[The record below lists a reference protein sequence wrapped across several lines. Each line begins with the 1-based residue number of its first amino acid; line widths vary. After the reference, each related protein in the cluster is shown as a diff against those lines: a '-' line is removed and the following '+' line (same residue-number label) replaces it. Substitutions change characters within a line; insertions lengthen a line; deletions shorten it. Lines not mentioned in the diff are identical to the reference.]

1 MVSLGRRRQ
10 FLSSLDR
17 KLLRDLL
24 HMKGQ
29 TLAIALVIACGIAMF
44 VMSLTTL
51 SSLKR
56 TRRTYYDRYRFAHV
70 FVHVKRA
77 PLEVA
82 RRAAEI
88 PGVARVSARI
98 VSSVTMDV
106 EGLDEP
112 AVGQL
117 VSVPDRGEAPLNAV
131 YLRQG
136 RMIEPGGDG
145 EVIAGEA
152 FAEAHGIKPGYRLSA
167 VINGRRQVLTVVGIG
182 LSPEFIFVASP
193 GSWLPDDKRFGVFWM
208 GVSEMEAA
216 FDMEGAFNDLAV
228 QLMTGAS
235 DRKVIEELDE
245 IVKPYGG
252 LGTYGRD
259 EHVSHRYLDDEIKQ
273 LRGMAVIIPAVFLGV
288 AAFLLN
294 VVLSRLIST
303 QREQIAALKA
313 FGYFRW
319 EVGLHYLK
327 LALAVVMVGVGL
339 GCPFGLW
346 LGKGLT
352 HMYSL
357 FYRLPAY
364 DYRIEAGPLFLAVII
379 SAVAGAAGVLAAV
392 RRAVNLPPAEA
403 MRPEPPTTY
412 RKTVVDRIGMA
423 RMVSASGHMILRH
436 LVRRPGRALLSILGM
451 ALAASVLVLG
461 SFGEDAMDHIME
473 FQFDR
478 AQRQDVTLAFV
489 EPSSHAALYEIR
501 RMRGVVSAEP
511 FRAVPVRLRHGHH
524 ARKLAITGLPASG
537 TLFRVLDEDAREV
550 PMPKEGVV
558 VSAKL
563 AEILDVR
570 VGDELI
576 VDVLEGR
583 RRTLRLPLAGVFRSF
598 MGLAAYMSMESLNGI
613 MGEGDAVSGAYVSV
627 DEKESGDLYKRLK
640 AVPRIASVNVK
651 DAALKAFKETFAEN
665 LLQMRF
671 FNILFSGIIAF
682 GVVYNSARIS
692 LSERSR
698 SLATM
703 RVIGFT
709 RGEILAIFL
718 GEFGLLAAI
727 AVPVGLFMG
736 YLFAL
741 MLEPAMNTEM
751 YSVPVVIDRGTYVF
765 AALTT
770 STAAILSG
778 LAVRRRLNRLDLIAV
793 LKSRD

>member
-1 MVSLGRRRQ
+1 M
-10 FLSSLDR
+10 DR
-17 KLLRDLL
+17 KLLRDLF

-29 TLAIALVIACGIAMF
+29 TLAISLVIACGIATF

-77 PLEVA
+77 PLELA
-82 RRAAEI
+82 RRAGEI

-136 RMIEPGGDG
+136 RMIEPGGEG
-145 EVIAGEA
+145 EVVAGEA
-152 FAEAHGIKPGYRLSA
+152 FAEAHGIEPGYQLSA

-182 LSPEFIFVASP
+182 LSPEHIYVAPP
-193 GSWLPDDKRFGVFWM
+193 GSWLPDDKRFGIFWM
-208 GVSEMEAA
+208 GRSEMEAA
-216 FDMEGAFNDLAV
+216 FDMEGAFNDLSV

-235 DRKVIEELDE
+235 EREVIEAIDEL
-245 IVKPYGG
+245 VKPYGG

-259 EHVSHRYLDDEIKQ
+259 EHASHRFLDDEIKQ
-273 LRGMAVIIPAVFLGV
+273 LKGTAVITPAIFLGV

-327 LALAVVMVGVGL
+327 LALAVVMVGVAL

-364 DYRIEAGPLFLAVII
+364 DYRIEVAPLFLAVII
-379 SAVAGAAGVLAAV
+379 SAVAGAAGVLIAV

-412 RKTVVDRIGMA
+412 RKTVVDSVGLA

-436 LVRRPGRALLSILGM
+436 LTRRPGRALLSILGM
-451 ALAASVLVLG
+451 ALAASVMVLG
-461 SFGEDAMDHIME
+461 NFGKDAMDHIME
-473 FQFDR
+473 FQFSR
-478 AQRQDVTLAFV
+478 AQRHDVTLTFV
-489 EPSSHAALYEIR
+489 EPGSYASLYEIQQ
-501 RMRGVVSAEP
+501 MRGVVNAEP

-524 ARKLAITGLPASG
+524 SRKLAITGLPDGG
-537 TLFRVLDEDAREV
+537 TLFLVLDEDGRKV
-550 PMPKEGVV
+550 PMPEEGVV
-558 VSAKL
+558 LSGKL
-563 AEILDVR
+563 ADILDVE
-570 VGDELI
+570 VGDELT

-583 RRTLRLPLAGVFRSF
+583 RRTLTLPLAGVFRSF
-598 MGLAAYMSMESLNGI
+598 MGLAAYMRMDSLNRI
-613 MGEGDAVSGAYVSV
+613 MGEGDAVSGVYVSV
-627 DEKESGDLYKRLK
+627 DDKESADLYRRLK
-640 AVPRIASVNVK
+640 AVPRVASVNIK
-651 DAALKAFKETFAEN
+651 LAALQAFEETFAEN
-665 LLQMRF
+665 IMQMRF
-671 FNILFSGIIAF
+671 FNILFASIIAF

-698 SLATM
+698 ALATM

-718 GEFGLLAAI
+718 GEFGVLAAI
-727 AVPVGLFMG
+727 AVPVGLLMG
-736 YLFAL
+736 YGFAL
-741 MLEPAMNTEM
+741 MLEPAMDTEM
-751 YSVPVVIDRGTYVF
+751 YSIPVVISRGTYAF
-765 AALTT
+765 AAITT
-770 STAAILSG
+770 SLAAILSG
-778 LAVRRRLNRLDLIAV
+778 LAVRRRLNRLDLIGV